1 MKRIAIALALTT
13 LLLLTACGQ
22 VESMQE
28 ESESTPA
35 QTVQEERQPA
45 PQEEKKAQTQ
55 VTATGEPQPV
65 TENEPT
71 EQTEAVATT
80 AQVTES
86 ETAVADEPTP
96 QAPAQN
102 EPVQNAPTEYP
113 NVSPAP
119 VQKAP
124 VPVEPT
130 PTIPAEPAPLTPT
143 EPTPA
148 PTAETYSVDEAMRLG
163 NEYAQTQYGVAIDT
177 SMTAADSGYYPGTV
191 ESASWLAANG
201 GQSAL
206 NEAVCRNVDATFA
219 NLAARD
225 GAATVSAYATFS
237 CTVRYEVG
245 DYAIV
250 ILYG

>member
-35 QTVQEERQPA
+35 QTVQEEQQPT
-45 PQEEKKAQTQ
+45 PQIGSESQ
-55 VTATGEPQPV
+55 PQPV

-71 EQTEAVATT
+71 EQTEAAATPT
-80 AQVTES
+80 QPTEP

-119 VQKAP
+119 VQEAP
-124 VPVEPT
+124 VPTEPT
-130 PTIPAEPAPLTPT
+130 PTIPAEPTPT
-143 EPTPA
+143 PTPEPDPA
-148 PTAETYSVDEAMRLG
+148 LTAASGDIYSVAEAVQVG

-225 GAATVSAYATFS
+225 GAETVSA
-237 CTVRYEVG
+237 
-245 DYAIV
+245 
-250 ILYG
+250 

>member
-13 LLLLTACGQ
+13 LLFLTACGQ

-65 TENEPT
+65 TENEPA
-71 EQTEAVATT
+71 EQTEAAATPVQVAKP
-80 AQVTES
+80 

-113 NVSPAP
+113 NISPAP
-119 VQKAP
+119 VRETP
-124 VPVEPT
+124 TPVEPAQT
-130 PTIPAEPAPLTPT
+130 PSPKPATT

-148 PTAETYSVDEAMRLG
+148 PTAETYSVEEAMRLG
-163 NEYAQTQYGVAIDT
+163 NESAQTQYGVAIDT
-177 SMTAADSGYYPGTV
+177 AMTAADSGYYPGTV

-219 NLAARD
+219 NLTARD
-225 GAATVSAYATFS
+225 GAETVSAYATFS
-237 CTVRYEVG
+237 CTVGYDAG

>member
-1 MKRIAIALALTT
+1 MKKIT
-13 LLLLTACGQ
+13 LLLLGTLLFLTACGQ

-102 EPVQNAPTEYP
+102 EPVQNAPTEYL
-113 NVSPAP
+113 NISPAP
-119 VQKAP
+119 VRETP
-124 VPVEPT
+124 TPVEPAQT
-130 PTIPAEPAPLTPT
+130 PSPKPATT

-191 ESASWLAANG
+191 ESSSWLAANG

-225 GAATVSAYATFS
+225 GAETVSAYATFS